1 MTPQV
6 EYWPTPIS
14 ALPRSHVLTYPSAH
28 DAFPEVTPRAALA
41 DHAQLIR
48 GLDNAVHSN
57 EVRVGQRLQSARLF
71 AQAFDRPVI
80 QAFKVEPL
88 DRKLSLVRFPDT
100 NREQLAHLA
109 APRVLRLEVEEI
121 LV

>member
-1 MTPQV
+1 M
-6 EYWPTPIS
+6 
-14 ALPRSHVLTYPSAH
+14 
-28 DAFPEVTPRAALA
+28 TPRAALA

-80 QAFKVEPL
+80 QTFKVEPL
-88 DRKLSLVRFPDT
+88 DRKLSLVRFPDA
-100 NREQLAHLA
+100 NGEQLAHLA
-109 APRVLRLEVEEI
+109 APRVLHLEVEEI